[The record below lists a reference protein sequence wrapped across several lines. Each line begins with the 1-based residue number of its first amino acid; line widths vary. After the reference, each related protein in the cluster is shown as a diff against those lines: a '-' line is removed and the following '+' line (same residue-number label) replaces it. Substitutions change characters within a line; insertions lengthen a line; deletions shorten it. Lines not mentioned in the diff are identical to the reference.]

1 MDWIFGKKKEEKK
14 DDNPLGV
21 TIQLDK
27 SKLQKLQNVQ
37 GLNLPKKPKMKTRQ
51 DLEEE
56 KEMMA
61 GKEAFDLDTEYDLTT
76 YQGRFFLQVNKV
88 NPLLFFTPK
97 KRIEEARDELFKFKL
112 RAESAKRID
121 GKVFLTPE
129 ERDRVRKNNFIVGSA
144 VHPDT
149 NQIIPFYM
157 RLSGFVVFNF
167 PLVFAVMFVR
177 N

>member
-1 MDWIFGKKKEEKK
+1 MEWIFGKKKEEKK
-14 DDNPLGV
+14 KDEFGV
-21 TIQLDK
+21 SIKIDK
-27 SKLQKLQNVQ
+27 SQLQGLQKVDGINF
-37 GLNLPKKPKMKTRQ
+37 PKKPKMKSKEEIEEESQ
-51 DLEEE
+51 KMQGKEPFDLE
-56 KEMMA
+56 
-61 GKEAFDLDTEYDLTT
+61 TEYDQST
-76 YQGRFFLQVNKV
+76 YQGRFLLQVNKV

-97 KRIEEARDELFKFKL
+97 KRIEEARDEIFKFKL
-112 RAESAKRID
+112 RDESAKRL
-121 GKVFLTPE
+121 GSKVYLTPE
-129 ERDRVRKNNFIVGSA
+129 EKERVRKNNFIVGSA

>member
-1 MDWIFGKKKEEKK
+1 M
-14 DDNPLGV
+14 
-21 TIQLDK
+21 
-27 SKLQKLQNVQ
+27 S
-37 GLNLPKKPKMKTRQ
+37 
-51 DLEEE
+51 
-56 KEMMA
+56 
-61 GKEAFDLDTEYDLTT
+61 GKEAFDLDTEYDLST
-76 YQGRFFLQVNKV
+76 YQGRFTLQVNKV

-112 RAESAKRID
+112 RAESAKNIN

-129 ERDRVRKNNFIVGSA
+129 EKERVRKNNFIVGSS

-157 RLSGFVVFNF
+157 RLSGFVIFNF
-167 PLVFAVMFVR
+167 PMVFAVMFIR